1 MKYRIFG
8 KTGEKVSVLGYGNM
22 RLPVQ
27 NHDYG
32 HVDVGAAMKLVRHAV
47 DNGVNYTECN
57 HCSCPHGVFISCC
70 FSMYN
75 STKEF
80 ELNRIPICEHHYGLE
95 LKNSPQEA
103 ARCNDCGECSWQ
115 CPQGI
120 DIPTQLRKVARHF
133 ANVKV
138 GW

>member
-1 MKYRIFG
+1 MEQVEENIRLCDEAD
-8 KTGEKVSVLGYGNM
+8 TPLSVEELSAID
-22 RLPVQ
+22 RVVTVLKKRDEIPC
-27 NHDYG
+27 
-32 HVDVGAAMKLVRHAV
+32 
-47 DNGVNYTECN
+47 TECN
-57 HCSCPHGVFISCC
+57 LCSCPHGVFISSC

-80 ELNRIPICEHHYGLE
+80 DLDKIPICEHNYGLV

-103 ARCNDCGECSWQ
+103 SRCDDCGECSWE

-120 DIPTQLRKVARHF
+120 DIPSQLRKVARRF
-133 ANVKV
+133 ANVKI

>member
-1 MKYRIFG
+1 MLSGMNTMEQVKENLRLCEESDIPL
-8 KTGEKVSVLGYGNM
+8 TAAELSALDKVVSILKKEDEI
-22 RLPVQ
+22 PC
-27 NHDYG
+27 
-32 HVDVGAAMKLVRHAV
+32 
-47 DNGVNYTECN
+47 TECN

-75 STKEF
+75 STREF
-80 ELNRIPICEHHYGLE
+80 DLDKIPISEHRYGLV

-103 ARCNDCGECSWQ
+103 AHCNDCGECSWQ

-133 ANVKV
+133 SSAKV